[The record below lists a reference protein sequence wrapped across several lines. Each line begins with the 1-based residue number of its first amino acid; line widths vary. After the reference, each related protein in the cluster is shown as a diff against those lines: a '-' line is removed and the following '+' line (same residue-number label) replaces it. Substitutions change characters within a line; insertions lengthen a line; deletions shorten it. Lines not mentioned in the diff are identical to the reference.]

1 MIKIGI
7 VGHGFVGKAVDYG
20 FSNNVE
26 KILIDPNYNT
36 TCSAL
41 QSFNPDV
48 VFVCAPTPMGDNG
61 SINASIVLECCNE
74 INKFT
79 NALIVLKSTVTPDI
93 VKKLAVL
100 YDKFVYNPEFLT
112 EKNANGDFVNQ
123 FMLVLGGKT
132 ESTHSLLKI
141 YNNHSIC
148 RPCPVFHMTAQEAS
162 FVKYGINTFLATKVT
177 FFNQLYDIVRDND
190 ANFNNIISAIGSDP
204 RITHSHTTVPGFDN
218 KRGYGGACFPKDTAA
233 FDAFAKTFTLLS
245 NTISINTEYRKNY
258 KLDKREVEQN
268 ITFKRLEKNQKVSK

>member
-36 TCSAL
+36 TCSEL
-41 QSFNPDV
+41 QSFDPDV

-61 SINASIVLECCNE
+61 GINASIVLECCNE

-93 VKKLAVL
+93 VKKLSVL

-112 EKNANGDFVNQ
+112 EKNANEDFVNQ
-123 FMLVLGGKT
+123 FMLVLGGASHNT
-132 ESTHSLLKI
+132 QELEEI
-141 YNNHSIC
+141 YNEFSIC
-148 RPCPVFHMTAQEAS
+148 RPCPVFHMSAAEAS

-177 FFNQLYDIVRDND
+177 FFNQMYDIAKKHG
-190 ANFNNIISAIGSDP
+190 ANYNTIISALGSDP

-233 FDAFAKTFTLLS
+233 FNDFAKTFSLL
-245 NTISINTEYRKNY
+245 NEAIICNNKLRKNY
-258 KLDKREVEQN
+258 KLDKREKEQN
-268 ITFKRLEKNQKVSK
+268 VQYS